1 MPSNST
7 QPLSSLQGGVPAL
20 GGGGGL
26 LEHFKDLTLHP
37 KNAEELKGLILQ
49 LAIQGKLTAQWRR
62 DNPDAEPASVLLK
75 RIATEKAMLVKE
87 KKIKKEKPLPN
98 VEKEE
103 APNALPVSWSWCRL
117 QDLEYI
123 LGDGIHGTPDYTIN
137 GEYHFING
145 NNLSDGVIEI
155 KSNTKT
161 VSKEEYLKHK
171 RNLNDRTVL
180 VSINGTI
187 GNTAFYGG
195 EKVMLGK
202 SACYFNLFEDV
213 DKEYIRQLIKTE
225 YFRKYAFSSAS
236 GTTIKNVSLRTMRS
250 FIVPLPP
257 LEEQKA
263 IVATVNQ
270 LFAEVEQLEDLTKQ
284 RIQTKEDFVTSALRE
299 LSTEDTNNAWAFLQP
314 HFKSFFTEKSSVK
327 KLRESI
333 LQLAVQGKLTKHWRS
348 TKQLLPRKGEVPQAE
363 GSNPA
368 LKPEVPQAEG
378 SNPALVQ
385 EVPQGS
391 NPALKPKVPLS
402 KETQI
407 QNIQELN
414 SSYRTKDV
422 LNNLPHLKTFR
433 KELRNNLTPAE
444 ASLWKMLKGKQ
455 LDHRKFRRQHSVA
468 NYILDFYCPEE
479 KLAIELDGDGHYE
492 ERQMEYD
499 HERDLFL
506 NHFGIKVLRFEN
518 KWVWQNT
525 AGVLQAIRDA
535 FGWLEKQPPRPP
547 KADTPP
553 LKGGEWIEHASVLL
567 ERIKAEKEALI
578 KAKTIKKEKP
588 FPSVTLEE
596 EPFVLPEGWAWSRF
610 QEIFDIRDGTHDSPK
625 DAVGSNTYP
634 LITSKNF
641 KGDKIDFESSRRISE
656 EDYNKVIQRSQ
667 VHTGDML
674 FSMIGGNIGNQVEVG
689 DITEFAI
696 KNVALFK
703 YYKYGLPAPG
713 FLKMF
718 SQFIAMSLQ
727 SEAAGGAQPFVSLKF
742 FRNLIVGLPS
752 LEEQKAIVQ
761 KVNALMALCDTLE
774 KEIETHQTTQEH
786 WMQSC
791 LKEVFEISK

>member
-7 QPLSSLQGGVPAL
+7 KPLSSLKGGVPE
-20 GGGGGL
+20 GGGGL
-26 LEHFKDLTLHP
+26 LKHFKDLTLHP

-49 LAIQGKLTAQWRR
+49 LAIQGKLTAQWRK
-62 DNPDAEPASVLLK
+62 DNPDVEPASVLMD
-75 RIATEKAMLVKE
+75 RIEVEKKE
-87 KKIKKEKPLPN
+87 LIKAKKIKKENLEPISLDENYFEIPNSWEWQRLGNIGFIFNGNSVNKAIKEAKYTN
-98 VEKEE
+98 VESGYPYIGTKDVGYIFDTINDDNGVKIPFDEPKFKLAKKNTVLICSE
-103 APNALPVSWSWCRL
+103 GGSAGKKMGVVN
-117 QDLEYI
+117 QDCCFGNKLFAIEQYGNIDTIYI
-123 LGDGIHGTPDYTIN
+123 LS
-137 GEYHFING
+137 
-145 NNLSDGVIEI
+145 L
-155 KSNTKT
+155 
-161 VSKEEYLKHK
+161 
-171 RNLNDRTVL
+171 
-180 VSINGTI
+180 
-187 GNTAFYGG
+187 YG
-195 EKVMLGK
+195 
-202 SACYFNLFEDV
+202 
-213 DKEYIRQLIKTE
+213 
-225 YFRKYAFSSAS
+225 SAS
-236 GTTIKNVSLRTMRS
+236 FGKTFKDSMTGIIGGISRNTFASLL
-250 FIVPLPP
+250 IPIPP

-284 RIQTKEDFVTSALRE
+284 RISLKEDFVTSALRQ

-363 GSNPA
+363 GSIDSPPFKEEYPPLA
-368 LKPEVPQAEG
+368 GEVVKKQ
-378 SNPALVQ
+378 
-385 EVPQGS
+385 
-391 NPALKPKVPLS
+391 
-402 KETQI
+402 
-407 QNIQELN
+407 
-414 SSYRTKDV
+414 

-553 LKGGEWIEHASVLL
+553 LKGGEWIEHAGVLL
-567 ERIKAEKEALI
+567 ERIKVEKEALI

-588 FPSVTLEE
+588 LPAITEDEVPYE
-596 EPFVLPEGWAWSRF
+596 LPEGWVWCRF
-610 QEIFDIRDGTHDSPK
+610 QDLIK
-625 DAVGSNTYP
+625 DLRYG
-634 LITSKNF
+634 TSKKCDYGLGVNPVLRIPNVS
-641 KGDKIDFESSRRISE
+641 KGKIDLDNLKSTNLSDKEIN
-656 EDYNKVIQRSQ
+656 DLALNA
-667 VHTGDML
+667 
-674 FSMIGGNIGNQVEVG
+674 G
-689 DITEFAI
+689 DILLIRSNGSVNLVGRSAAIDEIGVGYSFAGYL
-696 KNVALFK
+696 VRARVF
-703 YYKYGLPAPG
+703 YYKIDTQ
-713 FLKMF
+713 FLHLFLESPFIRTSIEGPIRTTSGVKNINSTEI
-718 SQFIAMSLQ
+718 SQLLIAM
-727 SEAAGGAQPFVSLKF
+727 P
-742 FRNLIVGLPS
+742 P

-791 LKEVFEISK
+791 LKEVFEG